1 MLNFLWNKLFGLK
14 CPTPGCKNR
23 LKQIKES
30 SRPMG
35 DQFYCKRCDV
45 TYTGSQLKLFRVD
58 GYHKIDPTGRRKQA
72 VLMVLY
78 ECPKCYETFSMPVR
92 KSEDT
97 TASRFLC
104 PICKHYFPNPKYMR
118 PEPMPPE
125 APSVPPEQAPLFN
138 DTTTANPISAE
149 GLKLAYATIP
159 SPSGPDPATEFIPW
173 DEPVPDPAA
182 EFVPYL
188 NLCDACALHPA
199 ECVSMPCIDGETDGV
214 IECNAFVPKEE
225 NNGPTEPA

>member
-1 MLNFLWNKLFGLK
+1 MLNFLWNKIFGLK

-35 DQFYCKRCDV
+35 DQFYCQRCDI
-45 TYTGSQLKLFRVD
+45 TYTGSQLKLFKVD

-72 VLMVLY
+72 VLMVPF

-104 PICKHYFPNPKYMR
+104 PICKHYFPNPKYVK
-118 PEPMPPE
+118 PEPKVPE
-125 APSVPPEQAPLFN
+125 PPSVPPDQAPLFS
-138 DTTTANPISAE
+138 DTITSGTAFVE
-149 GLKLAYATIP
+149 GLELAGYDTINGKP
-159 SPSGPDPATEFIPW
+159 VYHTKNLVPESV
-173 DEPVPDPAA
+173 VPDPAA

-188 NLCDACALHPA
+188 NLCDTCSKEMG
-199 ECVSMPCIDGETDGV
+199 ECDGQPVFDGETNGV
-214 IECNAFVPKEE
+214 IECSGCVPKEE
-225 NNGPTEPA
+225 GNGPTEPA